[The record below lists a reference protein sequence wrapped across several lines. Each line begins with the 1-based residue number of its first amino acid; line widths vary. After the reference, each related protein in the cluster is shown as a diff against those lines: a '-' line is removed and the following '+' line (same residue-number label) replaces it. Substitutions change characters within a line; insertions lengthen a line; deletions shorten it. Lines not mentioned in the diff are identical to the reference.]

1 MCTGY
6 GAVAP
11 FPCFFMIPK
20 SIYERRIQMPKSRNE
35 IDMCNG
41 PILPALLELTIPLL
55 LSSVLQLLFNAA
67 DVIVVG
73 NFASEYSLAA
83 VGSTTA
89 LVNLMTNLF
98 LGLSVSVNVLTAKF
112 AGAGNKYQISRT
124 VHTSVSLSIICGAI
138 LMVFGI
144 IFAPSLLKLM
154 ATPDNVLGLSSLY
167 LRVYF
172 TGMIPMMIYNFGS
185 SLLRSKGDT
194 KRPLLYLTIAG
205 AVNFVLNLFFV
216 IVLKMDV
223 MGVGLAT
230 AISQVI
236 SAVLILIC
244 LSREEDAFRFSFRKL
259 SLDPHIVSAI
269 LKIGIPAGIQ
279 GVIFSLSNVVIQ
291 SSVNSFGAIVMAGS
305 AAASSIEGF
314 VWVSMNSF
322 SQGALTFMSQNI
334 GAGRF
339 SRLNRIAVTSCM
351 CAAATGLILGNAAY
365 LFGNQLLAIY
375 DSRPEVINAG
385 MTRMFMVC
393 CFYCTCGLMDCIVG
407 NIRGMGYGMT
417 PTIISLIGACGLRI
431 IWIFTLFRL
440 PQFHNESML
449 FVSYPV
455 SWIIT
460 FIAHFICFQFMRKK
474 YPKTDRKSDIDMPEV
489 PAS

>member
-230 AISQVI
+230 AFSQVI
-236 SAVLILIC
+236 
-244 LSREEDAFRFSFRKL
+244 
-259 SLDPHIVSAI
+259 
-269 LKIGIPAGIQ
+269 
-279 GVIFSLSNVVIQ
+279 
-291 SSVNSFGAIVMAGS
+291 
-305 AAASSIEGF
+305 
-314 VWVSMNSF
+314 
-322 SQGALTFMSQNI
+322 
-334 GAGRF
+334 
-339 SRLNRIAVTSCM
+339 
-351 CAAATGLILGNAAY
+351 
-365 LFGNQLLAIY
+365 
-375 DSRPEVINAG
+375 
-385 MTRMFMVC
+385 
-393 CFYCTCGLMDCIVG
+393 
-407 NIRGMGYGMT
+407 
-417 PTIISLIGACGLRI
+417 
-431 IWIFTLFRL
+431 
-440 PQFHNESML
+440 
-449 FVSYPV
+449 
-455 SWIIT
+455 
-460 FIAHFICFQFMRKK
+460 
-474 YPKTDRKSDIDMPEV
+474 
-489 PAS
+489 